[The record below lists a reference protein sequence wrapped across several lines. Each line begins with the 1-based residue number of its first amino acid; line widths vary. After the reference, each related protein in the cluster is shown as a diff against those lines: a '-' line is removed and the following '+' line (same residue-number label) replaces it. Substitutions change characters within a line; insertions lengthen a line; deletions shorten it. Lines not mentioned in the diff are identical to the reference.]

1 MTPEMFKYIGAGL
14 ATFGFVGSGIGLGT
28 IFGNYFPGSIPQP
41 GVCTEV
47 PDLAVR
53 RLRAG

>member
-28 IFGNYFPGSIPQP
+28 IFGNYLSLIHI
-41 GVCTEV
+41 
-47 PDLAVR
+47 
-53 RLRAG
+53 